1 MVYIYDSYNVPSSE
15 WRELLAPDGKIT
27 IRNTP
32 LDVIA
37 IGLYVEKGDNSKLS
51 SGYFD
56 GFYTY
61 FAAQNFVYG
70 STSRNWREMK
80 NAAKQNPRLRF
91 FIPSV
96 GPGYDDTVV
105 RPWNFRNTK
114 DRLGGNYYRQMWA
127 DALQLQ
133 PEIVSITSFN
143 EWHEGTQIEKAVQKE
158 GYSDYGSDP
167 EFYLKLTREVS
178 DWLGILLMG
187 RSLKIAR
194 NSCIISLFEPNTEA
208 KRKNVTPLFP
218 SPEAPLSS
226 RQ

>member
-1 MVYIYDSYNVPSSE
+1 MYIYDSYNVPSSE
-15 WRELLAPDGKIT
+15 WRELLSPDGKIT

-37 IGLYVEKGDNSKLS
+37 IGLFVEHGDCSKLA
-51 SGYFD
+51 SGFFD

-61 FAAQNFVYG
+61 FASQGFVYG
-70 STSRNWREMK
+70 STPRNWREMK
-80 NAAKQNPRLRF
+80 AKAKQFSRLRF

-105 RPWNFRNTK
+105 RPWNFGTTK
-114 DRLGGNYYRQMWA
+114 DRLGGSYYKQMWT

-143 EWHEGTQIEKAVQKE
+143 EWHEGTQIEKAVKKQ
-158 GYSDYGSDP
+158 GYSDYGDDP

-178 DWLGILLMG
+178 VWLNAADG
-187 RSLKIAR
+187 
-194 NSCIISLFEPNTEA
+194 
-208 KRKNVTPLFP
+208 
-218 SPEAPLSS
+218 
-226 RQ
+226 